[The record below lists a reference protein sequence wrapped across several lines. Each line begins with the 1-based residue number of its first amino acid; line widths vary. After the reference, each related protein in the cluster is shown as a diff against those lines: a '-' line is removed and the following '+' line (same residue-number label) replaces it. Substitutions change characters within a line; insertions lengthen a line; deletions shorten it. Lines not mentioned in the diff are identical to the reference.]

1 MIFRFFKFNLI
12 LYTFFLLGISNLS
25 YSKTPEFNFDAKNI
39 SNYFSGLVS
48 FDDFDYFNSK
58 KFFKTLDNLEPN
70 NMDYASKF
78 IQSLIN
84 LGKYKEAY
92 SYSKKLEKKGLYN
105 FESNLF
111 LGLYSFKEEEYEKSQ
126 LYFNK
131 LKPNFENQV
140 IFDILKDTIDTW
152 LIITRSKY
160 REDENI
166 IDTLELNSTNLK
178 MIQQT
183 FGYCYLNKRE
193 TNLKFKKIVENNKS
207 NFSRYNFFFANYLY
221 NNEDKVEAKKI
232 VNLAS
237 KKYPRN
243 LLINQLKQNLN
254 GKGENKNK
262 FNCKNSTNVM
272 AEIFYVLA
280 NALSTQ
286 NLFQPSNF
294 YINLAKFLNPNFPS
308 YNSLLAENFI
318 ELNKNVEA
326 EKIYK
331 KLSQIGTIYRWHSS
345 KQITVIMEN
354 NGNKNSLNFLSN
366 IYKNINPGIYE
377 TYDFANFLRNKENYE
392 ESIKLYSEILE
403 KIDKDHN
410 LYSKVLERRGTAY
423 ERNDNWELAE
433 KDLLASLEILP
444 DEPYVMNYLAYSW
457 VEKNKNIEMALDML
471 KRANNIKKND
481 GYITDSLGWALYKL
495 KDFEQAKKYLEMAII
510 LMPRDPVINDHF
522 ADCLWMNNHKLQ
534 ARYYWNNVLK
544 SETADEELK
553 IKVEK
558 KILFGLQNI

>member
-70 NMDYASKF
+70 NMDYSSKF

-92 SYSKKLEKKGLYN
+92 RYSKKLEKKGLYN